1 MYGKDLIFHAVRQ
14 PEVIDSSLQMTKE
27 VLINDSR
34 SIKAEL
40 ELCKW
45 FVRDPVVFQLTRDF
59 MQKVSLRNDVFDIMT
74 W

>member
-1 MYGKDLIFHAVRQ
+1 
-14 PEVIDSSLQMTKE
+14 MTKE